1 MKLIYDL
8 KGLALKSRIL
18 LICMAF
24 AALAVSGRAAATGAP
39 DQAGGDE
46 VLDRYLNNMQSQQA
60 GLRGLQM
67 DIDIDAELPKL
78 QKTGK
83 LHALR
88 SISRVGQIT
97 YRGLKFIGDN
107 TIKNDLIARYLTAE
121 KQTQDVSQLAI
132 SPQNYKF
139 SYKGL
144 KPRDGK
150 DVYVF
155 ELKPRKKMVG
165 LFKGELWVD
174 PQTYLP
180 VREAGKFVKN
190 PSIFLKKMEFVRDYE
205 IRNGIALPH
214 HIESRID
221 TRFWGPAVFSI
232 NYSNYGPN
240 EEEQLSS
247 MSPRDTQ

>member
-1 MKLIYDL
+1 MKLIYGL
-8 KGLALKSRIL
+8 EGLALKSRIL
-18 LICMAF
+18 LICIAF
-24 AALAVSGRAAATGAP
+24 GVLGMSGRAAEIDAP

-46 VLDRYLNNMQSQQA
+46 ILDRYLSNMQSQQV

-67 DIDIDAELPKL
+67 DMDIDAELPKL

-97 YRGLKFIGDN
+97 YKGLKFFGDN
-107 TIKNDLIARYLTAE
+107 TIKNDVIARYLTAE

-155 ELKPRKKMVG
+155 ELKGRVVGGSKNLPARPRVR
-165 LFKGELWVD
+165 
-174 PQTYLP
+174 Q
-180 VREAGKFVKN
+180 VREESLYLLEKGR
-190 PSIFLKKMEFVRDYE
+190 VR
-205 IRNGIALPH
+205 
-214 HIESRID
+214 
-221 TRFWGPAVFSI
+221 TR
-232 NYSNYGPN
+232 
-240 EEEQLSS
+240 L
-247 MSPRDTQ
+247 